1 MPKSRLSKGLI
12 LPLDRRKITS
22 AKVLEAAASIF
33 KAIYDGV
40 APNFKGM
47 SEGIRVK
54 AYDLLR
60 FDQMISKTS
69 DGFKVRGGEFKGDVL
84 QRMEDYLERARKL
97 RGAF

>member
-1 MPKSRLSKGLI
+1 MPKSRLSRGLI

-33 KAIYDGV
+33 KAIHEGV
-40 APNFKGM
+40 APNLKGM

-54 AYDLLR
+54 AYALLKL
-60 FDQMISKTS
+60 DQMISRTS
-69 DGFKVRGGEFKGDVL
+69 EGFKVRGGEFKGDLL
-84 QRMEDYLERARKL
+84 QKVEGYLERARKL